1 VGSTGTDTVR
11 AAVEAL
17 NRGDVTTYQSA
28 FAADCERWMLGGV
41 SPMTSAE
48 VAATLRDLHRAF
60 REFRL
65 EEELLFGCGDRV
77 VARWRTTGV
86 HEGEFA
92 GIAATGRSISV
103 QTCEIYELTG
113 GRVTATWSYGDPLD
127 LARQLGAL
135 Q

>member
-1 VGSTGTDTVR
+1 MGGTGTEAVR
-11 AAVEAL
+11 AAVDAL
-17 NRGDVTTYQSA
+17 NRGDVATYESA
-28 FAADCERWMLGGV
+28 FAANCERWMLGV
-41 SPMTSAE
+41 ATPMTSAE
-48 VAATLRDLHRAF
+48 VATTLRDLHRAF

-77 VARWRTTGV
+77 VARWRATGV
-86 HEGEFA
+86 HQGEFA
-92 GIAATGRSISV
+92 GIAPTGRAISV
-103 QTCEIYELTG
+103 ETCEIYELTD